1 VRVSLPNKFASA
13 GFEMLDQLIDAKFLY
28 PLVIVLLVGAAELG
42 SWISWRHYGKSA
54 RSEDLQTLAISTLG
68 LLALILAFTLSH
80 ALSRYEDR
88 RALVV
93 EEANAIGSTAHLA
106 LMLPTQAQ
114 GPILGLLRDYVAVR
128 IGLGVPHDPAKLE
141 RDVAKSRDLLTRLWQ
156 QAAAVSEPQSLPAN
170 RFINSLDEMNKIQE
184 RRLHA
189 LRYHVPN
196 AFVLMLLAVAMITVG
211 FTGYHSGLTQTRPRL
226 GTLILAVTVAFVI
239 VGLVDLDQPDRGL
252 IREPHQALVD
262 VAKAIQP

>member
-1 VRVSLPNKFASA
+1 MP
-13 GFEMLDQLIDAKFLY
+13 
-28 PLVIVLLVGAAELG
+28 AA
-42 SWISWRHYGKSA
+42 
-54 RSEDLQTLAISTLG
+54 
-68 LLALILAFTLSH
+68 
-80 ALSRYEDR
+80 R
-88 RALVV
+88 R
-93 EEANAIGSTAHLA
+93 
-106 LMLPTQAQ
+106 
-114 GPILGLLRDYVAVR
+114 
-128 IGLGVPHDPAKLE
+128 
-141 RDVAKSRDLLTRLWQ
+141 RLWQ